1 MKIRVQQNQS
11 IKDLDVE
18 PSILIEDLKALIEVE
33 VKIQKRSI
41 LLICFSLESLL
52 LSSS

>member
-1 MKIRVQQNQS
+1 MKIRIQQNQS

-33 VKIQKRSI
+33 VKMRIKKYFI
-41 LLICFSLESLL
+41 DLF
-52 LSSS
+52 